1 LVYLIYPLI
10 YLITKNSL
18 QGAQNTLYTVLEDK
32 EKLVPGEY
40 YMDCKVG
47 FSSDVSKDM
56 QKAQKLWEES

>member
-1 LVYLIYPLI
+1 M
-10 YLITKNSL
+10 ITKNSL